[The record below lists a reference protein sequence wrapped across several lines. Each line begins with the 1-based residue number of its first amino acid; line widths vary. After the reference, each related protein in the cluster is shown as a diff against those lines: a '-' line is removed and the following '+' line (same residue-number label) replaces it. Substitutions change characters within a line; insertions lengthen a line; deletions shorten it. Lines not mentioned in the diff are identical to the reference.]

1 MTSDGQRFI
10 RSSSNLRRH
19 SSLCFRFVNPDRP
32 RRVARGYNLGDLI
45 GDRLGAPSRR
55 AVVGVAV
62 RQPGPPSLRCCARR
76 RHPPAWRATRVSGIS
91 GNQRSSR
98 AIRAHQKVIS
108 AHHAPAW
115 RLGVL
120 AIAYYGRLLQ
130 AAGTSSSPL
139 SVADEGGHQGS
150 SGAIRG
156 HQLLMR
162 EVISMAISGHQ
173 RAHLQQ
179 AHHRYCATCLS
190 APATANG
197 AERATAGVL
206 HQRGGGPGEQQARCN
221 LECALAEERGAP
233 HLISRFLCH
242 LSESGGCM
250 CLVKRPPDEGGNQ
263 RSSERP
269 SEVIRGHQK
278 Q

>member
-1 MTSDGQRFI
+1 M
-10 RSSSNLRRH
+10 
-19 SSLCFRFVNPDRP
+19 
-32 RRVARGYNLGDLI
+32 ARD
-45 GDRLGAPSRR
+45 
-55 AVVGVAV
+55 
-62 RQPGPPSLRCCARR
+62 
-76 RHPPAWRATRVSGIS
+76 SGIGYQRQS
-91 GNQRSSR
+91 TVIKSNQGSSEGHQRSSCTCVATWR
-98 AIRAHQKVIS
+98 ACHC
-108 AHHAPAW
+108 
-115 RLGVL
+115 L
-120 AIAYYGRLLQ
+120 YGRLLQ

-179 AHHRYCATCLS
+179 AHHRYRATCLS

-206 HQRGGGPGEQQARCN
+206 HQRRGGPGEQQARCN

-263 RSSERP
+263 RPSERS